1 MFKIRMAILLI
12 FLFVMGIVLTVQGV
26 SDIIKINGYVPDF
39 NYDSM
44 ADVKKGSFVQ
54 GYVNNII
61 DCYASETTTESTMG
75 IETSSKTSEEYFLMP
90 LINDAD
96 SDKELFV
103 TVSAS
108 NIDDRKTLY
117 AVCDD
122 TWEYLDGNTDIDF
135 TEMYI
140 VARVKKID
148 DDLMPLLLDWLT
160 ENEFYDS
167 RSDAEQHVIPYEF
180 VVYRNLNAPYI
191 SLIVGLVIIA
201 AFAVVG
207 VIVYKKTRPTY
218 PAAETGYYSPSPSTT
233 TADTSEN
240 AAAVVSAGG
249 FAENSSP
256 APVSVSDIP
265 QPLQPD
271 EFFARPE
278 KKPAPAAEREA
289 PKPEPKPQTQAP
301 AFAAGDM
308 DGLDTSALNTDGL
321 EYYDTAEENDGY
333 AEYEF
338 SNDGDF
344 ADADADS
351 IELSD

>member
-1 MFKIRMAILLI
+1 MNKIRIVILLI
-12 FLFVMGIVLTVQGV
+12 FLFILGAVLTVQGV

-44 ADVKKGSFVQ
+44 TDVKKGSFVQ

-61 DCYASETTTESTMG
+61 DCYASETTTETTLG

-90 LINDAD
+90 LINEAD

-103 TVSAS
+103 TISAS

-122 TWEYLDGNTDIDF
+122 TWEYIDGNTDIDF

-148 DDLMPLLLDWLT
+148 DDLMPLLIDWLVSA
-160 ENEFYDS
+160 EFYANAS
-167 RSDAEQHVIPYEF
+167 EAEQHVIPYEF

-201 AFAVVG
+201 AFAVAG

-218 PAAETGYYSPSPSTT
+218 PAAEAVPYSPSPS
-233 TADTSEN
+233 ASPETSEN
-240 AAAVVSAGG
+240 AAASSAGG
-249 FAENSSP
+249 FAETGRP
-256 APVSVSDIP
+256 ASMPVPDIP

-278 KKPAPAAEREA
+278 KKPAPAEEKEP
-289 PKPEPKPQTQAP
+289 PKPEPQTQTQAP
-301 AFAAGDM
+301 AFVPGDM
-308 DGLDTSALNTDGL
+308 DGLDTSVLNTDGL

>member
-1 MFKIRMAILLI
+1 MNKIRIVILLI
-12 FLFVMGIVLTVQGV
+12 FLFILGAVLTVQGV

-44 ADVKKGSFVQ
+44 TDVKKGSFVQ

-61 DCYASETTTESTMG
+61 DCYASETTTETTLG

-90 LINDAD
+90 LINEAD

-103 TVSAS
+103 TISAS
-108 NIDDRKTLY
+108 NIEDRKTLY

-122 TWEYLDGNTDIDF
+122 TWEYMDGNTDIDF

-148 DDLMPLLLDWLT
+148 DDLMPLLTDWLVSA
-160 ENEFYDS
+160 EFYGS
-167 RSDAEQHVIPYEF
+167 RSEAEQHVIPYEF

-201 AFAVVG
+201 AFAVAG

-218 PAAETGYYSPSPSTT
+218 PAAEAGFYSQSPSTPAAE
-233 TADTSEN
+233 TAEN
-240 AAAVVSAGG
+240 AAAASAGG
-249 FAENSSP
+249 FAETGRP
-256 APVSVSDIP
+256 APMPVSDIP

-278 KKPAPAAEREA
+278 RTPAPAEEKEP
-289 PKPEPKPQTQAP
+289 PKPEPQTQAQAP
-301 AFAAGDM
+301 AFVPGDM

-321 EYYDTAEENDGY
+321 DYYDTAEENDGY
-333 AEYEF
+333 SEFEF

>member
-1 MFKIRMAILLI
+1 
-12 FLFVMGIVLTVQGV
+12 V
-26 SDIIKINGYVPDF
+26 SDVIKINGYVPDF

-61 DCYASETTTESTMG
+61 DCYASETTTNSTMG
-75 IETSSKTSEEYFLMP
+75 VETSSRTSEEYFLMP

-103 TVSAS
+103 TISAS
-108 NIDDRKTLY
+108 NFNDRKTLY

-122 TWEYLDGNTDIDF
+122 TWEYIDGNTDIDF

-160 ENEFYDS
+160 ENEFYSS
-167 RSDAEQHVIPYEF
+167 RSEAEQHVIPYEF

-218 PAAETGYYSPSPSTT
+218 PASETGYYSPSPSASAAG
-233 TADTSEN
+233 TAEN
-240 AAAVVSAGG
+240 AEAASAGG
-249 FAENSSP
+249 FAENSRP
-256 APVSVSDIP
+256 APVPVPDIP

-278 KKPAPAAEREA
+278 KKPAPVEEKEP
-289 PKPEPKPQTQAP
+289 PKPEPQPQTQAP
-301 AFAAGDM
+301 DPVPGDM

-321 EYYDTAEENDGY
+321 DYYDTAEENDGY
-333 AEYEF
+333 SEFEF

>member
-1 MFKIRMAILLI
+1 MFKIRIAIVLI

-39 NYDSM
+39 NYESM
-44 ADVKKGSFVQ
+44 TDVKKGSFVQ

-61 DCYASETTTESTMG
+61 DCYASETTTETTFG

-90 LINDAD
+90 LINEAD
-96 SDKELFV
+96 EAKNLYV
-103 TVSAS
+103 TISAS
-108 NIDDRKTLY
+108 NIDDRKILY
-117 AVCDD
+117 DVRND
-122 TWEYLDGNTDIDF
+122 TWAYMRGNTDIDF

-148 DDLMPLLLDWLT
+148 DDLMPLLLDWFT
-160 ENEFYDS
+160 ENEFYSS
-167 RSDAEQHVIPYEF
+167 RSEAEQHVIPYEF

-218 PAAETGYYSPSPSTT
+218 PAAEAGYYSPSSSSAE
-233 TADTSEN
+233 TAES
-240 AAAVVSAGG
+240 AAASSAGG
-249 FAENSSP
+249 FAENSRP
-256 APVSVSDIP
+256 APVPIPDIP

-278 KKPAPAAEREA
+278 KKPAPAEEKEP
-289 PKPEPKPQTQAP
+289 PKPEPQPQTQAP
-301 AFAAGDM
+301 AFVPGDM

-321 EYYDTAEENDGY
+321 DYYDTAEENDGY
-333 AEYEF
+333 SEFEF